1 MWETPVHTQVAKFVR
16 SFTIQWLFNSLKWH
30 KFVWEYRQLDYIS
43 FAKNGSCSLSHTSA
57 VWQSDDVI
65 YCLLFIAIAGPC
77 VHSMLYMKNE
87 IWKIRMGLTPSS
99 NYISKNSSKYEG
111 LICSISIKYEDI
123 LIQIRSNTAF
133 TDVFI
138 ETTNIQISKME
149 FQVTAMKFATTV
161 FFRFSHFI

>member
-1 MWETPVHTQVAKFVR
+1 MASSIV
-16 SFTIQWLFNSLKWH
+16 SF
-30 KFVWEYRQLDYIS
+30 
-43 FAKNGSCSLSHTSA
+43 LSR
-57 VWQSDDVI
+57 V
-65 YCLLFIAIAGPC
+65 IAGPC

-87 IWKIRMGLTPSS
+87 IWKIRVGLTPSS
-99 NYISKNSSKYEG
+99 NCISKNSSEYEG

-138 ETTNIQISKME
+138 ETANFQISKME

-161 FFRFSHFI
+161 FFQFSHFI